1 MYVRTGGAG
10 SFLGSPKVIV
20 DAAVALRAEAGMLAM
35 ASKGRSLAVT
45 SWNIAA
51 INNNPFEY
59 WITFPENPQYE
70 IIMGDIERYL
80 ETPTDQ
86 EDVPVHQV
94 FTDDMFA
101 RLETKMTTVASWPSI
116 RSFWENDFKNR
127 RIISEFMK
135 DKELGSK
142 RLASMPDRVTNTINV
157 VDQLDPVC
165 RPTVI
170 NMYDGDLS
178 SMDQWYN
185 SWETFMF
192 DTPLSIFSKTETLS
206 FVPYQMLKPIKKAK
220 YPAITEV
227 EEKVS
232 LPLQTLCGAIF
243 DAILVHMM
251 NSVSTPDTWQP
262 LKRTIVEKLNK
273 QKTPRTMEILEQT
286 YSDSDIV
293 TLQEVSSSFME
304 DAKNGPLGTK
314 FWVIGPSD
322 LDATRDQNSVIL
334 LNRNTFPYGSK
345 IEITDLVGRSFPQ
358 GADLPVAK
366 GDINA
371 ITADDVDGVP
381 YIIVA
386 FHGDTNGL
394 ATIPVLTAVRKA
406 MLSEPTLAAHKLIF
420 GLDANTYEHAKK
432 GKQQDVMEW
441 GKTYV
446 KHGLTSCWGD
456 VPQKGN
462 YTTYNARTYLQ
473 PQLNKACKKSDKR
486 EHGDINPK
494 DFILFGKRDFQVIHT
509 AKDNTGQRE
518 YMEDMAF
525 PTLTFPSDHGILSTI
540 LQPIAIESD
549 K

>member
-1 MYVRTGGAG
+1 MNLCMYVRTGGAG

-185 SWETFMF
+185 SWERFLFVAIIRPSCLT
-192 DTPLSIFSKTETLS
+192 LHCLS
-206 FVPYQMLKPIKKAK
+206 FRKQRHYRS
-220 YPAITEV
+220 
-227 EEKVS
+227 S
-232 LPLQTLCGAIF
+232 LIRC
-243 DAILVHMM
+243 
-251 NSVSTPDTWQP
+251 
-262 LKRTIVEKLNK
+262 
-273 QKTPRTMEILEQT
+273 
-286 YSDSDIV
+286 
-293 TLQEVSSSFME
+293 
-304 DAKNGPLGTK
+304 
-314 FWVIGPSD
+314 
-322 LDATRDQNSVIL
+322 
-334 LNRNTFPYGSK
+334 
-345 IEITDLVGRSFPQ
+345 
-358 GADLPVAK
+358 
-366 GDINA
+366 
-371 ITADDVDGVP
+371 
-381 YIIVA
+381 
-386 FHGDTNGL
+386 
-394 ATIPVLTAVRKA
+394 
-406 MLSEPTLAAHKLIF
+406 
-420 GLDANTYEHAKK
+420 
-432 GKQQDVMEW
+432 
-441 GKTYV
+441 
-446 KHGLTSCWGD
+446 
-456 VPQKGN
+456 
-462 YTTYNARTYLQ
+462 
-473 PQLNKACKKSDKR
+473 
-486 EHGDINPK
+486 
-494 DFILFGKRDFQVIHT
+494 
-509 AKDNTGQRE
+509 
-518 YMEDMAF
+518 
-525 PTLTFPSDHGILSTI
+525 
-540 LQPIAIESD
+540 
-549 K
+549 